1 MARTHD
7 RIKGG
12 PATGAAGPL
21 PLEPPKRKRNWR
33 EIGAAWVFIGPG
45 LVHSIVF
52 IIGMVVVSALI
63 STWRW
68 DLVSPPEFIGIGN
81 YQRIVADEMFWLTLK
96 NTGTFVLLSVPTGL
110 ALSLG
115 LALAANTKLRGV
127 TFFRTAYFFPYIA
140 SMISVAI
147 VFRWLYNSDY
157 GLLNSFLGFVGVNPI
172 DWLGQCSTAMPAVAL
187 LAVWKGL
194 GWNMTLFLAGL
205 QAIPS
210 HLYEAAQMDGAG
222 RWRQFW
228 DITWPL
234 LSPTTFFV
242 GVTSVLGSF
251 AVFDAAYAL
260 SGGNISRCLT
270 FYMVYTWQQGFQN
283 FDMGYAAALAWVLFA
298 ILGVITF
305 VQFRIL
311 SKRVHYELG

>member
-1 MARTHD
+1 MATTQARPA
-7 RIKGG
+7 G
-12 PATGAAGPL
+12 PADPPVPVRAPK
-21 PLEPPKRKRNWR
+21 PPKRKSNRR

-45 LVHSIVF
+45 LLHSIVF
-52 IIGMVVVSALI
+52 IIGMVVVSVTL
-63 STWRW
+63 STLRW
-68 DLVSPPEFIGIGN
+68 DLVSPPEFVGLAN
-81 YQRIVADEMFWLTLK
+81 FQRIVADEMFWVVLK
-96 NTGTFVLLSVPTGL
+96 NTAIFVLLSVPTGL

-147 VFRWLYNSDY
+147 IFRWLYNSDY
-157 GLLNSFLGFVGVNPI
+157 GLLNSFLGWFGINPV
-172 DWLGQCSTAMPAVAL
+172 DWLGQCSTALPAVAL
-187 LAVWKGL
+187 LSVWKGL

-222 RWRQFW
+222 RWRQFR

-242 GVTSVLGSF
+242 GVTSILGSF
-251 AVFDAAYAL
+251 SVFDAAYIL
-260 SGGNISRCLT
+260 TGGSISRCVT
-270 FYMVYTWQQGFQN
+270 FYMVYTYNQGFQN

-298 ILGVITF
+298 IVGVITF
-305 VQFRIL
+305 IQFKVL

>member
-1 MARTHD
+1 MAHAGED
-7 RIKGG
+7 RALAPK
-12 PATGAAGPL
+12 
-21 PLEPPKRKRNWR
+21 PPKSKTNWR

-45 LVHSIVF
+45 LAHSIVF
-52 IIGMVVVSALI
+52 IIGMVVVSALV

-68 DLVSPPEFIGIGN
+68 DLVSSPEFIGLGN

-96 NTGTFVLLSVPTGL
+96 NTALFVLMSVPTGL

-115 LALAANTKLRGV
+115 LALAANTKLRGL

-157 GLLNSFLGFVGVNPI
+157 GLLNSFLGFFGINPI
-172 DWLGQCSTAMPAVAL
+172 DWLGRCSTAMPAVAL

-205 QAIPS
+205 QAIPA

-222 RWRQFW
+222 RWRQFR

-242 GVTSVLGSF
+242 GVTSILGSF
-251 AVFDAAYAL
+251 AVFDAAYVL
-260 SGGNISRCLT
+260 SGGGVTRCMT
-270 FYMVYTWQQGFQN
+270 FYMVYTYQQGFQN

-298 ILGVITF
+298 ILGLITF
-305 VQFRIL
+305 IQFRVL